1 MSDPSLYVGSRFAG
15 AVGAPA
21 RYLVDGSSG
30 RGPET
35 TCRRDAG
42 HQPHRVVPARVADG
56 AGPHAG
62 FPTTPF
68 VLLGAGFCG
77 AYTTFSTFAF
87 ETVRL
92 AEEDERGRAV
102 VNVVVRSSA
111 ACSPPPP
118 GGRSPASADRRVR

>member
-1 MSDPSLYVGSRFAG
+1 MSDPSLYVGVALAG

-21 RYLVDGSSG
+21 RYLVDGLVRS
-30 RGPET
+30 RT
-35 TCRRDAG
+35 RDDLPYGTLAINLTG
-42 HQPHRVVPARVADG
+42 SFLLGLLTGLALTR
-56 AGPHAG
+56 G

-102 VNVVVRSSA
+102 VNVVVSVVGGVLA
-111 ACSPPPP
+111 AAA
-118 GGRSPASADRRVR
+118 GWALAGVG